1 MQFDE
6 GVGLASKIHTDCMN
20 VKGDS
25 KGGSGRTQAER
36 TEATRAAL
44 IAAARPLFAQRGYAG
59 VGTEEIARLAGVTRG
74 ALYHHFDGK
83 RELFEAIYE
92 QIEIELAERIASG
105 ALRANATSPLAA
117 MKAGVEMFLLA
128 STEPETQR
136 IVLLDG
142 PAVLGWDRWREIA
155 TEHGLGL
162 IEATLQAAVEAGA
175 IDPQPVRPL
184 AHVLMGAL
192 DEAAMLVARA
202 DDAERMRAEV
212 GRTLGTLLDGLSRDP
227 P

>member
-1 MQFDE
+1 
-6 GVGLASKIHTDCMN
+6 MN
-20 VKGDS
+20 VAKNDGEAVR
-25 KGGSGRTQAER
+25 RTQAER

-59 VGTEEIARLAGVTRG
+59 VGTEEIARAAGLTRG

-83 RELFEAIYE
+83 RELFEAVYE
-92 QIEIELAERIASG
+92 QIEIELAERIAAG
-105 ALRANATSPLAA
+105 ALQGNATSPLAA
-117 MKAGVEMFLLA
+117 MQAGAEMFLLA
-128 STEPETQR
+128 STEPETQQ

-142 PAVLGWDRWREIA
+142 PSVLGWDRWREIA

-162 IEATLQAAVEAGA
+162 IEATLAAAIEAGE
-175 IDPQPVRPL
+175 IDSQPVRPL

-212 GRTLGTLLDGLSRDP
+212 GQTLGALLDGLSRERP
-227 P
+227 

>member
-1 MQFDE
+1 
-6 GVGLASKIHTDCMN
+6 MN
-20 VKGDS
+20 VKKNS
-25 KGGSGRTQAER
+25 SETTRRTQAER
-36 TEATRAAL
+36 TEATRTAL
-44 IAAARPLFAQRGYAG
+44 IAAARPLFAQSGYAG
-59 VGTEEIARLAGVTRG
+59 VGTEEIARAAGVTRG

-83 RELFEAIYE
+83 RELFEAVYE
-92 QIEIELAERIASG
+92 QIEVELAERIAAG
-105 ALRANATSPLAA
+105 ALEANASSPLGA
-117 MKAGVEMFLLA
+117 MRAGAEMFLRV
-128 STEPETQR
+128 STEPETQQ

-142 PAVLGWDRWREIA
+142 PSVLGWDRWREIA

-202 DDAERMRAEV
+202 EDAEKMRAEV
-212 GRTLGTLLDGLSRDP
+212 GQTLDALLDGLSRG
-227 P
+227 